1 MKHAGPLEQAPE
13 LLTELEYTEARRH
26 PRRRRFSPNE
36 DRTQVATTIGIP
48 ELDPFAA
55 IGWIT
60 EVYATLSSG
69 KEGTVY
75 CCRAHPSTR
84 RRFVAAKVYREHAA
98 SDHKWSDTYFE
109 GRERV
114 LKPQVLRAIRAGTAF
129 GRQAAVGLWVTAEY
143 EALDL
148 LGRAGVSTPMPI
160 AVVDRTILMEYIG
173 NGAGPAPHLNGVDL
187 DTTRARRLFDD
198 VLGNV
203 VRMLRSHLVHADLS
217 PYNILVWEDRV
228 RIIDVPQAV
237 DVRFNHSAFDLLRRD
252 LANVCGFFE
261 QHGIDESA
269 EALAID
275 LWKRYQDAKL

>member
-1 MKHAGPLEQAPE
+1 MMAP
-13 LLTELEYTEARRH
+13 
-26 PRRRRFSPNE
+26 PRRRRRRIRPN
-36 DRTQVATTIGIP
+36 DDSSDIGTSIGIP

-55 IGWIT
+55 IGLVT
-60 EVYATLSSG
+60 EVYAKLASG

-84 RRFVAAKVYREHAA
+84 RRFAAAKVYREHAA

-114 LKPQVLRAIRAGTAF
+114 LKPQILRAIRAGTAF
-129 GRQAAVGLWVTAEY
+129 GRRAAVGLWVTAEY
-143 EALDL
+143 EALAL
-148 LGRAGVSTPMPI
+148 LGRAGVSTPTPI

-187 DTTRARRLFDD
+187 NKERARKLFDD
-198 VLGNV
+198 VLQNV
-203 VRMLRSHLVHADLS
+203 VRMLRCHIVHGDLS
-217 PYNILVWEDRV
+217 PYNILVWEDRA

-252 LANVCGFFE
+252 LANVCGFFG
-261 QHGIDESA
+261 QYGVVASA

-275 LWKRYQDAKL
+275 LWKRYRDAKL